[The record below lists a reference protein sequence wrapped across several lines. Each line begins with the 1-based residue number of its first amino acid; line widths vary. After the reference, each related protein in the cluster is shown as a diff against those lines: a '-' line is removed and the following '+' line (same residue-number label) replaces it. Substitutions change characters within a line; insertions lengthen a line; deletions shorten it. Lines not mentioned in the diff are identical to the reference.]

1 MSKVNFSI
9 FTHFSQNRMFCY
21 SHFMNFNT
29 TKKNSNYNPT
39 CDVKLSSAYSK
50 YLFKTFEPVILSPE
64 FCYKFVI

>member
-1 MSKVNFSI
+1 
-9 FTHFSQNRMFCY
+9 
-21 SHFMNFNT
+21 MNFNT